1 MPTQREK
8 AEALR
13 QLHRRGKPLVLV
25 NAWDAVSARI
35 LEQLGAPA
43 IATTSAGIAWLEGY
57 ADGEHM
63 LRDRMLAAVTRVSSV
78 VSVPVTADLESGYGL
93 TIEDAVATALGAI
106 EAGAVGMN
114 FEDWNAATDELI
126 EIDEQVPRIAAMRNE
141 TDRAGVPLVIN
152 ARTDVFLK
160 GLGPDENWRFQE
172 ATRRANRYLEAGAD
186 CAFIPGV
193 IDERTIA
200 MLAETIAGPINVLA
214 APNAPTVARLAQLGV
229 ARISLGSSAMA
240 YALGQFR
247 ELAKTIADEGSFALL
262 AERIPYAD
270 VNALFVNA

>member
-1 MPTQREK
+1 MATQREK
-8 AEALR
+8 AERLR
-13 QLHRRGKPLVLV
+13 QLHRRGEPLVLV

-43 IATTSAGIAWLEGY
+43 IATTSAGIAWLEGF

-63 LRDRMLAAVTRVSSV
+63 RREGMLAAVARVTSA

-93 TIEDAVATALGAI
+93 TIQDAVATALGAI

-114 FEDWNAATDELI
+114 FEDWDSAAGSLM
-126 EIDEQVPRIAAMRNE
+126 EIDEQVSRIAAIRKE
-141 TDRAGVPLVIN
+141 TDRAGVPLVVN

-160 GLGPDENWRFQE
+160 NLGPDENWRLQE
-172 ATRRANRYLEAGAD
+172 ATRRANRYLEAGAN

-193 IDERTIA
+193 TDERTIA
-200 MLAETIAGPINVLA
+200 ALAEAIAGPINVLA
-214 APNAPTVARLAQLGV
+214 APSAPTVAQLAQVGV

-240 YALGQFR
+240 YVLGKFR
-247 ELAKTIADEGSFALL
+247 DLARTVAEEGSFALL
-262 AERIPYAD
+262 AERIPYAE
-270 VNALFVNA
+270 VNALFG